1 MDKYLHEWTPRLY
14 RFALRLTGDRHT
26 AEDLTQE
33 AMLRAWRERASL
45 RDPVAGR
52 VWLFRIAANLW
63 RDWLRRR
70 RSPVSR
76 AGPLFEIAQ
85 AGWRSTDHVL
95 SHQEELARAL
105 QTLEELPPRQREV
118 LYLSACE
125 GMKATEIAKIL
136 ETTTDAI
143 KASLS
148 LARKKM
154 RESLDESVPSPSASE

>member
-1 MDKYLHEWTPRLY
+1 MDKFLHEWTPRLY

-33 AMLRAWRERASL
+33 AMLRAWRKRASL

-52 VWLFRIAANLW
+52 VWLFRIAVNLW
-63 RDWLRRR
+63 RDWLRRG

-76 AGPLFEIAQ
+76 AGPLPEIAQ
-85 AGWRSTDHVL
+85 VGWRPADQIL
-95 SHQEELARAL
+95 AHQEELARAL
-105 QTLEELPPRQREV
+105 QTLEGLPPRQREV
-118 LYLSACE
+118 LFLSACE
-125 GMKATEIAKIL
+125 GMKAAEIGKVLDASTE
-136 ETTTDAI
+136 AI

-154 RESLDESVPSPSASE
+154 RESLDESIPSPSASE